1 MCTQNLNVM
10 IEKSTTSNELE
21 TTQVENPT
29 VTVSQENSQTSDSTS
44 GNSNDSEETSSEPVI
59 QAEQPAAEIVEF
71 QAEESV
77 TINEP
82 ETVSQPELA
91 ITQNDEAESSV
102 PVIEETIAVE
112 EHPLTNEIVA
122 DSEVKEEVQKE
133 IEQEL
138 NTEDSIQYVD
148 ISAYSKEELIEYFKT
163 IIEQKQI
170 QDIKDEVD
178 NIKINF
184 YKKHNAEIADKKRQF
199 TEEGNEPVE
208 FKVEPDLLEAELKEL
223 IKKYKELKTSFNE
236 QLEKEKQDNL
246 KRKYELIEDIKKLI
260 DGNESINR
268 TFQEFRELQKRWREI
283 GPVPQSDMNNLW
295 ETYNHHVEA
304 FYDFIKINKEL
315 RDLDFKR
322 NLEAKVRLCEK
333 TEELM
338 MEPSIKIAF
347 NVLQKYH
354 TQWREIGP
362 VPLDKRDD
370 VWERFKQA
378 TSTINKKYHEYI
390 EKLKQEEQNNL
401 DAKILLCE
409 KAEEIAGVA
418 PKTHNEWEEKSA
430 EVMELQKIWRRI
442 GFAPKKENNKVYIRF
457 RSACDEFFNK
467 KRDYYGKLKEE
478 QNLNLQLKTELCLQA
493 EAMKD
498 STEWKKSTEEYIKI
512 QERWKTIGPVPRKHS
527 EQIWQ
532 RFRTA
537 CNIFFDKKSNH
548 FASVDKVQ
556 DDNLSAKKELIEE
569 VKAYTLSDN
578 ADANMEKFKEY
589 QKRWT
594 DIGHVPFKYKDELQK
609 EFRDAIRTLF
619 DSFEIDEY
627 QKGELRFK
635 SKLKTIQ
642 QSGKSQSKMRFEREK
657 LVSKLEKVQDDI
669 LIWEN
674 NIGFFAKSKNAEAL
688 IEDVTRKIFD
698 ARKMVDSLKER
709 LSVLDKYE
717 E

>member
-71 QAEESV
+71 QAEEPV
-77 TINEP
+77 TITEP

-390 EKLKQEEQNNL
+390 EKLMLKFCCV
-401 DAKILLCE
+401 K
-409 KAEEIAGVA
+409 K
-418 PKTHNEWEEKSA
+418 
-430 EVMELQKIWRRI
+430 
-442 GFAPKKENNKVYIRF
+442 PKKLQVLHQKPTTNGKKNRLRLWNYKKF
-457 RSACDEFFNK
+457 GDE
-467 KRDYYGKLKEE
+467 
-478 QNLNLQLKTELCLQA
+478 
-493 EAMKD
+493 
-498 STEWKKSTEEYIKI
+498 
-512 QERWKTIGPVPRKHS
+512 
-527 EQIWQ
+527 
-532 RFRTA
+532 
-537 CNIFFDKKSNH
+537 
-548 FASVDKVQ
+548 
-556 DDNLSAKKELIEE
+556 
-569 VKAYTLSDN
+569 
-578 ADANMEKFKEY
+578 
-589 QKRWT
+589 
-594 DIGHVPFKYKDELQK
+594 
-609 EFRDAIRTLF
+609 
-619 DSFEIDEY
+619 
-627 QKGELRFK
+627 
-635 SKLKTIQ
+635 
-642 QSGKSQSKMRFEREK
+642 
-657 LVSKLEKVQDDI
+657 
-669 LIWEN
+669 
-674 NIGFFAKSKNAEAL
+674 
-688 IEDVTRKIFD
+688 
-698 ARKMVDSLKER
+698 
-709 LSVLDKYE
+709 
-717 E
+717 